1 MIDNTIPFLPLAA
14 GQLPDGQ
21 FDVASQFPGEPC
33 QFELFR
39 LLGGIAII
47 LLGGNLRGIDSRL
60 RSAQAD
66 PHLLVL
72 TGRAVRH
79 VDGENLRPFL
89 VGQAEQGLDLVEL
102 VHVLALVK
110 ENLAVAVVDDS
121 ALDDGG
127 RDDVLHLLRDHHRL
141 AEELADRLE

>member
-1 MIDNTIPFLPLAA
+1 MIDCTVPFLTLAA
-14 GQLPDGQ
+14 GQLPDGKL
-21 FDVASQFPGEPC
+21 DIAAEP
-33 QFELFR
+33 FREPHELKIFR
-39 LLGGIAII
+39 FLGGVRVVFFQRD
-47 LLGGNLRGIDSRL
+47 LRGIDRRL

-89 VGQAEQGLDLVEL
+89 VGQAEQGLDLVEP

-127 RDDVLHLLRDHHRL
+127 RDDVIHLLRDHHRL
-141 AEELADRLE
+141 AEELAHRLE

>member
-1 MIDNTIPFLPLAA
+1 MIDSTVPFLPLAV
-14 GQLPDGQ
+14 GQLPDGKL
-21 FDVASQFPGEPC
+21 DIAAEP
-33 QFELFR
+33 FR
-39 LLGGIAII
+39 EPHKLKLLRFLSGVRVVFFQRD
-47 LLGGNLRGIDSRL
+47 LRGIDRRL
-60 RSAQAD
+60 RPAQSD
-66 PHLLVL
+66 PHFLVL
-72 TGRAVRH
+72 PGRAVRH
-79 VDGENLRPFL
+79 IDGENLRPFL